1 MLKLGGE
8 SERVFQVVFLMEKQ
22 IEPIR
27 IPPWIWA
34 LNMSIFLLYPILS
47 FSFFSYQLIDIYTLT
62 YFVLI
67 YLALTN
73 FA

>member
-1 MLKLGGE
+1 VKAKGFF
-8 SERVFQVVFLMEKQ
+8 RFVFLMKKQ

-62 YFVLI
+62 YLDLI

>member
-34 LNMSIFLLYPILS
+34 LNMSIFWLYPI
-47 FSFFSYQLIDIYTLT
+47 FSFVFFLINLLT
-62 YFVLI
+62 
-67 YLALTN
+67 
-73 FA
+73 